1 MCACACGDRAGDRM
15 SLPGIH
21 GVTMSFNHLRVPRD
35 CALASPALADAHHA
49 HGHGSGK
56 RTQFL
61 AVSCCHACGV
71 VEGR

>member
-1 MCACACGDRAGDRM
+1 M

-61 AVSCCHACGV
+61 AVSGCHASQCRCHV
-71 VEGR
+71 CPCHASTCI